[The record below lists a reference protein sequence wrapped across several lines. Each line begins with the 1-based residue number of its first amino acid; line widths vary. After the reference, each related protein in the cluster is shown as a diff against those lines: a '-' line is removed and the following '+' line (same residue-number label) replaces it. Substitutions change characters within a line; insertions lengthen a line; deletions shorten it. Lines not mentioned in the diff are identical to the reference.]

1 MPPRTWPSIWRGW
14 GSQTS
19 KRGTRTR
26 STPAPPTSTERMIEE
41 AEITG
46 KEINTENIHR
56 TPKEDLIATEVPDNL
71 LETKVIRGAPDKEQT
86 EDNLENWKVT
96 KN

>member
-1 MPPRTWPSIWRGW
+1 
-14 GSQTS
+14 
-19 KRGTRTR
+19 
-26 STPAPPTSTERMIEE
+26 MIEE

-56 TPKEDLIATEVPDNL
+56 TPKEDLIATKVEKTEVPDNL
-71 LETKVIRGAPDKEQT
+71 LETKVIRRAPDTKQT
-86 EDNLENWKVT
+86 QENLESLKET